1 MATQGLKLPSYL
13 EEQLSAVSPVNNTDN
28 SPKENTLTLPKYLSE
43 EPSTVRKL
51 QYGAAEETYLLG
63 DIWRL
68 TESAIKAIGP
78 DTFKEAREDVEE
90 DRLKKLY
97 AEFPE
102 FETGQYDNDAAVWGG
117 RAAIMVS
124 DPLYLLM
131 PWARAAQ
138 AGKLIGKGGLALAGL
153 GAGVGVTDATI
164 RGLARDGEVSGKQ
177 VGYSA
182 LAGGLL
188 SPAALGVQKLGGI
201 GLNKMF
207 PNLFKNKTKIQSE
220 EITNTLRNNFKN
232 KYNLNDVQLDN
243 VYKISSLPK
252 IRQLFDDIV
261 TSENNYKNL
270 ILPRIQLLDKLNK
283 VTNNFSKSVPLRPDQ
298 LTTIIKQLPGG
309 NKIKFKSIGDKTL
322 LTATQAEKKIIT
334 KNIKTE
340 IDDVINASIKDQAR
354 RNHLYQ
360 VEVIKQIHKAGGLKS
375 AVGRALAINLTRPV
389 VGAGAGAVTG
399 TIFTD
404 SDEGFNKMVMIG
416 AGVGFTHR
424 VLMRGGIKGIPKPEQ
439 ISFANI
445 MKKEFWTNLD
455 RKIRIGTSQTL
466 QSKLTN
472 RGPVLDEFSNLL
484 FSRPTDTVRLDWL
497 GRVAKNQDETIGII
511 GTGRSVE
518 EVAEKRIAGFVG
530 SIYDDVLGNSGGQIQ
545 ADALSIVRG
554 SKEKFSD
561 EAVALSGRIKNWLND
576 FRTYYKDVGFTDA
589 QLIDNYFPRKF
600 NYKQILQSDASKEQF
615 LQTVTQVFKNLTKN
629 ASAKNPVKVGMSGTG
644 KPVLSKKKFNDTE
657 ARQAAE
663 KYFRSITDSHENPI
677 LDFAKLERGEVLNYK
692 NITLP
697 LSEHIRYERI
707 LQGSFDDVE
716 KLLQPYL
723 INDVGAV
730 LTDLIRT
737 SAKSVEF
744 ARVFGPKGELI
755 GNFAKRLSTQYEQA
769 GFTKIG
775 GFYGSEHRL
784 DAEAIKNAVNAYF
797 GRYGKSGGP
806 TSRSIG
812 AVLSTLANFNMM
824 DKVTLANLGD
834 LIQPFQNS
842 RYFASAIQGFGFYS
856 SPKFS
861 NQLNLIHTKIAQA
874 NLKDA
879 YMGSTGSSPLTLESG
894 LSGSISSFLGKSN
907 EKFFKLI
914 GLEGITNVARRYAYN
929 VGVIDAHKTI
939 RKIVTTLDKK
949 GINNINLQNAD
960 KTLLKDI
967 RHLVRTGTIRLNKQG
982 QIVNNDDIFF
992 LGRIKNLEDALV
1004 DKRAANLID
1013 NIGLKAANR
1022 DALIPQVG
1030 NRLLFTQDKNP
1041 FIRMLGQFS
1050 SWAMAKSAQ
1059 TNAMLQRVEDG
1070 DLRTAIGLVAS
1081 LGIFGAVQDLRD
1093 FAKTGKF
1100 NTYEQIDDDPAKWL
1114 SDAFIMSGN
1123 MGWLPTSVINQII
1136 GYGNDAP
1143 ILIGP
1148 GYNVAFDWTKAVAQ
1162 TGDAFLNKKSY
1173 DAAIRNFYKNAPIP
1187 TIRGILDRVG
1197 VPYMTYKKDSNLFKN
1212 SSGITSNMFNKGGV
1226 ADKTR
1231 MLFNEGDVADKSFS
1245 DSFAEARNNK
1255 QELFTWQ
1262 GNSYTTRR
1270 ADESDQQYKNYLGVT
1285 KIDGPQI
1292 VLKEKPLAP
1301 ANNEQYNETVKGYD
1315 EIQNTIVPKKKPIL
1329 KAKEDKGFKFPSI
1342 IGSAEASIVEQP
1354 EEKIKAPVAVENFAK
1369 EENENT
1375 EVISAPFRLLAN
1387 SFWNKWFGKKEGE
1400 MFTNNDFDKG
1410 TVNVLEIVAKSA
1422 LNDGRNYSH
1431 YTDYPLTKRGVS
1443 AEALVGEYKDK
1454 NGKLYS
1460 KEYKKK
1466 LEDEVNAIYPN
1477 NILGKAKF
1485 AYDIATDP
1493 VMKAIFSIGGFS
1505 LQKDNQG
1512 YFINERFNFNTANKT
1527 EGTALK
1533 KIRKVISNMKDA
1545 PMDENE
1551 GPEVFIKLGNIKD
1564 NKVALKMAKGDTP
1577 SVAWMRDYFFDG
1589 KGGYD
1594 SIMTFPEFIKGP
1606 GKALYLDSRNKSK
1619 GGVIRKHF
1627 RYGGD
1632 TMGGPNDKSNAGQ
1645 GSGSQGP
1652 AGGQSSGGNYG
1663 GGNNN
1668 NNNNNNNGS
1677 TARERYIATQYNKTK
1692 TKTKGA
1698 TNGGSGSNNN
1708 NNTSNT
1714 NKNNKTDTKDKRKE
1728 STYVTRGPYTKYNI
1742 DNPIDI
1748 NSILN
1753 PSEISVAGEG
1763 GYKISKDIYSPT
1775 GEVVGNVYSTKA
1787 YLQGDVNLQG
1797 DTNQSFN
1804 IDFSNQKGY
1813 DATAS
1818 YDLDNSILSG
1828 NVSKYTDIGNTGYKV
1843 GVGVD
1848 YNDGD
1853 IGPSFQI
1860 KKSFKKGGLLDKKR
1874 G

>member
-1 MATQGLKLPSYL
+1 MSNVEFKLPSYVN
-13 EEQLSAVSPVNNTDN
+13 EQLPAVSSVSATDN
-28 SPKENTLTLPKYLSE
+28 SPQETPFKLPKYLTE

-51 QYGAAEETYLLG
+51 QFGAAEETYLLG

-68 TESAIKAIGP
+68 TKAAVQSIGP

-97 AEFPE
+97 TEFPE
-102 FETGQYDNDAAVWGG
+102 FETGQYDNDASVWGG
-117 RAAIMVS
+117 RAAVMVS

-138 AGKLIGKGGLALAGL
+138 AGKLVGKGGLALAGL
-153 GAGVGVTDATI
+153 GAGVGATDATI

-177 VGYSA
+177 VGYTA
-182 LAGGLL
+182 LAGGVL

-201 GLNKMF
+201 ALNKMF

-270 ILPRIQLLDKLNK
+270 VLPRIQLLDKLNK

-298 LTTIIKQLPGG
+298 LTDIVKQLPGG
-309 NKIKFKSIGDKTL
+309 NKIKFKSIGGKTL
-322 LTATQAEKKIIT
+322 LTATQAEKKTII

-340 IDDVINASIKDQAR
+340 IDDVVNTAIKDQAR

-360 VEVIKQIHKAGGLKS
+360 IEVVKQIHKAGGLTS
-375 AVGRALAINLTRPV
+375 AMGRFLAINLTRPV

-404 SDEGFNKMVMIG
+404 SEEGFNTMVVIG
-416 AGVGFTHR
+416 AGAGATHR

-439 ISFANI
+439 IKFANI
-445 MKKEFWTNLD
+445 FKEEFWTNLD

-472 RGPVLDEFSNLL
+472 RGPILDEFSNLL
-484 FSRPTDTVRLDWL
+484 YSRPTDTVRLDWL
-497 GRVAKNQDETIGII
+497 GKVAKNQDEAIGLI

-530 SIYDDVLGNSGGQIQ
+530 SIYDDVLQGVDNQVQ

-561 EAVALSGRIKNWLND
+561 EAVALSKRVKDWLND

-600 NYKQILQSDASKEQF
+600 NYRQILESDASKEQF
-615 LQTVTQVFKNLTKN
+615 LQTITQVFKNLTKS
-629 ASAKNPVKVGMSGTG
+629 ASAKNPVKVGMTGTG
-644 KPVLSKKKFNDTE
+644 KPVLAKKKFNETE
-657 ARQAAE
+657 AREAAE

-677 LDFAKLERGEVLNYK
+677 LDFTKLERGEVLNYK
-692 NITLP
+692 NMTLP

-723 INDVGAV
+723 INDIGAV

-755 GNFAKRLSTQYEQA
+755 GNFAKRLASQYEQA

-842 RYFASAIQGFGFYS
+842 RYFASAIQGFGFYR

-861 NQLNLIHTKIAQA
+861 DQLNLIHTKIAQA

-894 LSGSISSFLGKSN
+894 LSGSVTSFLGKAN

-939 RKIVTTLDKK
+939 RKVVTTLDKK
-949 GINNINLQNAD
+949 GINNIDLKNIDNS
-960 KTLLKDI
+960 LLKDI
-967 RHLVRTGTIRLNKQG
+967 RHLVRTGTIKTNKQG
-982 QIVNNDDIFF
+982 QITNNDDIFF
-992 LGRIKNLEDALV
+992 LGRIKDLEDALV

-1081 LGIFGAVQDLRD
+1081 LGIFGAVQDLRE

-1100 NTYEQIDDDPAKWL
+1100 NTYEQIDDDPARWL

-1148 GYNVAFDWTKAVAQ
+1148 GYNVAFDWSRALAQ

-1173 DAAIRNFYKNAPIP
+1173 DEAVRNFYKNAPIP
-1187 TIRGILDRVG
+1187 TLRGILDRAG
-1197 VPYMTYKKDSNLFKN
+1197 VPFMTYKRDSNLFKN
-1212 SSGITSNMFNKGGV
+1212 KSGITSSMFNKGGV
-1226 ADKTR
+1226 VEQTR
-1231 MLFNEGDVADKSFS
+1231 MLFNKGDVVDKSFS
-1245 DSFAEARNNK
+1245 DAFAEARDNR
-1255 QELFTWQ
+1255 QELFEWE
-1262 GNSYTTRR
+1262 GNQYTTRR
-1270 ADESDQQYKNYLGVT
+1270 ADESDQQYKNFLGVN

-1301 ANNEQYNETVKGYD
+1301 ANNEQYNETLKGYD
-1315 EIQNTIVPKKKPIL
+1315 EIVPKKKPIL
-1329 KAKEDKGFKFPSI
+1329 KVEKPKKSNFSLFS
-1342 IGSAEASIVEQP
+1342 SAEAAIPDNKQELTKDASKFTDKTLTEKDFQETEKFGWKKVVNMIPPNVRLMVNDVFKQSTGSKFDKVFTEQNLNPEYTSVLKDIALDVLSKGKTNIEYADYKSVEGDNAYADVNYTAKGLPDISNKRFNLKTSLGQATIKVDNQGNLIIVDKFNFNDSDSIDSVSDFYQM
-1354 EEKIKAPVAVENFAK
+1354 AK
-1369 EENENT
+1369 E
-1375 EVISAPFRLLAN
+1375 IGGSALQGEGYNFVRKIG
-1387 SFWNKWFGKKEGE
+1387 KWFGSPEGE
-1400 MFTNNDFDKG
+1400 G
-1410 TVNVLEIVAKSA
+1410 QNVRINLGPVDLSKFKNLKIAKA
-1422 LNDGRNYSH
+1422 
-1431 YTDYPLTKRGVS
+1431 
-1443 AEALVGEYKDK
+1443 
-1454 NGKLYS
+1454 
-1460 KEYKKK
+1460 
-1466 LEDEVNAIYPN
+1466 
-1477 NILGKAKF
+1477 
-1485 AYDIATDP
+1485 
-1493 VMKAIFSIGGFS
+1493 
-1505 LQKDNQG
+1505 
-1512 YFINERFNFNTANKT
+1512 
-1527 EGTALK
+1527 
-1533 KIRKVISNMKDA
+1533 
-1545 PMDENE
+1545 
-1551 GPEVFIKLGNIKD
+1551 
-1564 NKVALKMAKGDTP
+1564 
-1577 SVAWMRDYFFDG
+1577 
-1589 KGGYD
+1589 
-1594 SIMTFPEFIKGP
+1594 
-1606 GKALYLDSRNKSK
+1606 SK
-1619 GGVIRKHF
+1619 GGVIRQQL
-1627 RYGGD
+1627 RGGGASWASARSSM
-1632 TMGGPNDKSNAGQ
+1632 TSNRAY
-1645 GSGSQGP
+1645 SG
-1652 AGGQSSGGNYG
+1652 GGQRHNPHTSSGYSKTSNKG
-1663 GGNNN
+1663 GGNGGSSSNNN
-1668 NNNNNNNGS
+1668 NNNSNTVKTNS
-1677 TARERYIATQYNKTK
+1677 TNTKSKGKEGVILQTNIPTSKDSKEERKNKTLDLL
-1692 TKTKGA
+1692 
-1698 TNGGSGSNNN
+1698 
-1708 NNTSNT
+1708 T
-1714 NKNNKTDTKDKRKE
+1714 NKNIKAKAGYFIEGQGNYADAFIEGQSLLSSSPVMTGNINYANKN
-1728 STYVTRGPYTKYNI
+1728 YGI
-1742 DNPIDI
+1742 D
-1748 NSILN
+1748 
-1753 PSEISVAGEG
+1753 
-1763 GYKISKDIYSPT
+1763 
-1775 GEVVGNVYSTKA
+1775 VG
-1787 YLQGDVNLQG
+1787 
-1797 DTNQSFN
+1797 
-1804 IDFSNQKGY
+1804 
-1813 DATAS
+1813 AS
-1818 YDLDNSILSG
+1818 YNFNENNFTGSATKTFQPVGMTQEGLI
-1828 NVSKYTDIGNTGYKV
+1828 KPYIGVN
-1843 GVGVD
+1843 

-1853 IGPSFQI
+1853 FSPTAGVKI
-1860 KKSFKKGGLLDKKR
+1860 SFKKGGLLDKKR

>member
-1 MATQGLKLPSYL
+1 MSNVEFKLPSYVN
-13 EEQLSAVSPVNNTDN
+13 EQLPAVSSVSATDN
-28 SPKENTLTLPKYLSE
+28 SPQETPFKLPKYLTE

-51 QYGAAEETYLLG
+51 QFGAAEETYLLG

-68 TESAIKAIGP
+68 TKAAVQSIGP

-97 AEFPE
+97 TEFPE
-102 FETGQYDNDAAVWGG
+102 FETGQYDNDASVWGG
-117 RAAIMVS
+117 RAAVMVS

-138 AGKLIGKGGLALAGL
+138 AGKLVGKGGLALAGL
-153 GAGVGVTDATI
+153 GAGVGATDATI

-177 VGYSA
+177 VGYTA
-182 LAGGLL
+182 LAGGVL

-201 GLNKMF
+201 ALNKMF

-270 ILPRIQLLDKLNK
+270 VLPRIQLLDKLNK

-298 LTTIIKQLPGG
+298 LTDIVKQLPGG
-309 NKIKFKSIGDKTL
+309 NKIKFKSIGGKTL
-322 LTATQAEKKIIT
+322 LTATQAEKKTII

-340 IDDVINASIKDQAR
+340 IDDVVNTAIKDQAR

-360 VEVIKQIHKAGGLKS
+360 IEVVKQIHKAGGLTS
-375 AVGRALAINLTRPV
+375 AMGRFLAINLTRPV

-404 SDEGFNKMVMIG
+404 SEEGFNTMVVIG
-416 AGVGFTHR
+416 AGAGATHR

-439 ISFANI
+439 IKFANI
-445 MKKEFWTNLD
+445 FKEEFWTNLD

-472 RGPVLDEFSNLL
+472 RGPILDEFSNLL
-484 FSRPTDTVRLDWL
+484 YSRPTDTVRLDWL
-497 GRVAKNQDETIGII
+497 GKVAKNQDEAIGLI

-530 SIYDDVLGNSGGQIQ
+530 SIYDDVLQGVDNQVQ

-561 EAVALSGRIKNWLND
+561 EAVALSKRVKDWLND

-600 NYKQILQSDASKEQF
+600 NYRQILESDASKEQF
-615 LQTVTQVFKNLTKN
+615 LQTITQVFKNLTKS
-629 ASAKNPVKVGMSGTG
+629 ASAKNPVKVGMTGTG
-644 KPVLSKKKFNDTE
+644 KPVLAKKKFNETE
-657 ARQAAE
+657 AREAAE

-677 LDFAKLERGEVLNYK
+677 LDFTKLERGEVLNYK
-692 NITLP
+692 NMTLP

-723 INDVGAV
+723 INDIGAV

-755 GNFAKRLSTQYEQA
+755 GNFAKRLASQYEQA

-842 RYFASAIQGFGFYS
+842 RYFASAIQGFGFYR

-861 NQLNLIHTKIAQA
+861 DQLNLIHTKIAQA

-894 LSGSISSFLGKSN
+894 LSGSVTSFLGKAN

-939 RKIVTTLDKK
+939 RKVVTTLDKK
-949 GINNINLQNAD
+949 GINNIDLKNIDNS
-960 KTLLKDI
+960 LLKDI
-967 RHLVRTGTIRLNKQG
+967 RHLVRTGTIKTNKQG
-982 QIVNNDDIFF
+982 QITNNDDIFF
-992 LGRIKNLEDALV
+992 LGRIKDLEDALV

-1081 LGIFGAVQDLRD
+1081 LGIFGAVQDLRE

-1100 NTYEQIDDDPAKWL
+1100 NTYEQIDDDPARWL

-1148 GYNVAFDWTKAVAQ
+1148 GYNVAFDWSRALAQ

-1173 DAAIRNFYKNAPIP
+1173 DEAVRNFYKNAPIP
-1187 TIRGILDRVG
+1187 TLRGILDRAG
-1197 VPYMTYKKDSNLFKN
+1197 VPFMTYKRDSNLFKN
-1212 SSGITSNMFNKGGV
+1212 KSGITSSMFNKGGV
-1226 ADKTR
+1226 VEQTR
-1231 MLFNEGDVADKSFS
+1231 MLFNKGDVVDKSFS
-1245 DSFAEARNNK
+1245 DAFAEARDNR
-1255 QELFTWQ
+1255 QELFEWE
-1262 GNSYTTRR
+1262 GNQYTTRR
-1270 ADESDQQYKNYLGVT
+1270 ADESDQQYKNFLGVN

-1301 ANNEQYNETVKGYD
+1301 ANNEQYNETLKGYD
-1315 EIQNTIVPKKKPIL
+1315 EIVPKKKPIL
-1329 KAKEDKGFKFPSI
+1329 KVEKPKKSNFSLFS
-1342 IGSAEASIVEQP
+1342 SAEAAIPDNKQELTKDASKFTDKTLTEKDFQETEKFGWKKVVNMIPPNVRLMVNDVFKQSTGSKFDKVFTEQNLNPEYTSVLKDIALDVLSKGKTNIEYADYKSVEGDNAYADVNYTAKGLPDISNKRFNLKTSLGQATIKVDNQGNLIIVDKFNFNDSDSIDSVSDFYQM
-1354 EEKIKAPVAVENFAK
+1354 AK
-1369 EENENT
+1369 E
-1375 EVISAPFRLLAN
+1375 IGGSALQGEGYNFVRKIG
-1387 SFWNKWFGKKEGE
+1387 KWFGSPEGE
-1400 MFTNNDFDKG
+1400 G
-1410 TVNVLEIVAKSA
+1410 QNVRINLGPVDLSKFKNLKIAKA
-1422 LNDGRNYSH
+1422 
-1431 YTDYPLTKRGVS
+1431 
-1443 AEALVGEYKDK
+1443 
-1454 NGKLYS
+1454 
-1460 KEYKKK
+1460 
-1466 LEDEVNAIYPN
+1466 
-1477 NILGKAKF
+1477 
-1485 AYDIATDP
+1485 
-1493 VMKAIFSIGGFS
+1493 
-1505 LQKDNQG
+1505 
-1512 YFINERFNFNTANKT
+1512 
-1527 EGTALK
+1527 
-1533 KIRKVISNMKDA
+1533 
-1545 PMDENE
+1545 
-1551 GPEVFIKLGNIKD
+1551 
-1564 NKVALKMAKGDTP
+1564 
-1577 SVAWMRDYFFDG
+1577 
-1589 KGGYD
+1589 
-1594 SIMTFPEFIKGP
+1594 
-1606 GKALYLDSRNKSK
+1606 SK
-1619 GGVIRKHF
+1619 GGVIRQQL
-1627 RYGGD
+1627 RGGGASWASARSSM
-1632 TMGGPNDKSNAGQ
+1632 TSNRAY
-1645 GSGSQGP
+1645 SG
-1652 AGGQSSGGNYG
+1652 GGQRHNPHTSSGYSKTSNKG
-1663 GGNNN
+1663 GGNGGSSSNNN
-1668 NNNNNNNGS
+1668 NNNSNTVKTNS
-1677 TARERYIATQYNKTK
+1677 TNTKSKGKEGVILQTNIPTSKDSKEERKNKTLDLL
-1692 TKTKGA
+1692 
-1698 TNGGSGSNNN
+1698 
-1708 NNTSNT
+1708 T
-1714 NKNNKTDTKDKRKE
+1714 NKNIKAKAGYFIEGQGNYADAFIEGQSLLSSSPVMTGNINYANKN
-1728 STYVTRGPYTKYNI
+1728 YGI
-1742 DNPIDI
+1742 D
-1748 NSILN
+1748 
-1753 PSEISVAGEG
+1753 
-1763 GYKISKDIYSPT
+1763 
-1775 GEVVGNVYSTKA
+1775 VG
-1787 YLQGDVNLQG
+1787 
-1797 DTNQSFN
+1797 
-1804 IDFSNQKGY
+1804 
-1813 DATAS
+1813 AS
-1818 YDLDNSILSG
+1818 YNFNENNFTGSATKTFQPVGMTQEGLI
-1828 NVSKYTDIGNTGYKV
+1828 KPYIGVN
-1843 GVGVD
+1843 

-1853 IGPSFQI
+1853 FSPTAGVKI
-1860 KKSFKKGGLLDKKR
+1860 SFKKGGLLDKKR
-1874 G
+1874 GWQNLVRGV

>member
-1 MATQGLKLPSYL
+1 MSNVEFKLPSYVN
-13 EEQLSAVSPVNNTDN
+13 EQLPAVSSVSATDN
-28 SPKENTLTLPKYLSE
+28 SPQETPFKLPKYLTE

-51 QYGAAEETYLLG
+51 QFGAAEETYLLG

-68 TESAIKAIGP
+68 TKAAVQSIGP

-97 AEFPE
+97 TEFPE
-102 FETGQYDNDAAVWGG
+102 FETGQYDNDASVWGG
-117 RAAIMVS
+117 RAAVMVS

-138 AGKLIGKGGLALAGL
+138 AGKLVGKGGLALAGL
-153 GAGVGVTDATI
+153 GAGVGATDATI

-177 VGYSA
+177 VGYTA
-182 LAGGLL
+182 LAGGVL

-201 GLNKMF
+201 ALNKMF

-270 ILPRIQLLDKLNK
+270 VLPRIQLLDKLNK

-298 LTTIIKQLPGG
+298 LTDIVKQLPGG
-309 NKIKFKSIGDKTL
+309 NKIKFKSIGGKTL
-322 LTATQAEKKIIT
+322 LTATQAEKKTII

-340 IDDVINASIKDQAR
+340 IDDVVNTAIKDQAR

-360 VEVIKQIHKAGGLKS
+360 IEVVKQIHKAGGLTS
-375 AVGRALAINLTRPV
+375 AMGRFLAINLTRPV

-404 SDEGFNKMVMIG
+404 SEEGFNTMVVIG
-416 AGVGFTHR
+416 AGAGATHR

-439 ISFANI
+439 IKFANI
-445 MKKEFWTNLD
+445 FKEEFWTNLD

-472 RGPVLDEFSNLL
+472 RGPILDEFSNLL
-484 FSRPTDTVRLDWL
+484 YSRPTDTVRLDWL
-497 GRVAKNQDETIGII
+497 GKVAKNQDEAIGLI

-530 SIYDDVLGNSGGQIQ
+530 SIYDDVLQGVDNQVQ

-561 EAVALSGRIKNWLND
+561 EAVALSKRVKDWLND

-600 NYKQILQSDASKEQF
+600 NYRQILESDASKEQF
-615 LQTVTQVFKNLTKN
+615 LQTITQVFKNLTKS
-629 ASAKNPVKVGMSGTG
+629 ASAKNPVKVGMTGTG
-644 KPVLSKKKFNDTE
+644 KPVLAKKKFNETE
-657 ARQAAE
+657 AREAAE

-677 LDFAKLERGEVLNYK
+677 LDFTKLERGEVLNYK
-692 NITLP
+692 NMTLP

-723 INDVGAV
+723 INDIGAV

-755 GNFAKRLSTQYEQA
+755 GNFAKRLASQYEQA

-842 RYFASAIQGFGFYS
+842 RYFASAIQGFGFYR

-861 NQLNLIHTKIAQA
+861 DQLNLIHTKIAQA

-894 LSGSISSFLGKSN
+894 LSGSVTSFLGKAN

-939 RKIVTTLDKK
+939 RKVVTTLDKK
-949 GINNINLQNAD
+949 GINNIDLKNIDNS
-960 KTLLKDI
+960 LLKDI
-967 RHLVRTGTIRLNKQG
+967 RHLVRTGTIKTNKQG
-982 QIVNNDDIFF
+982 QITNNDDIFF
-992 LGRIKNLEDALV
+992 LGRIKDLEDALV

-1081 LGIFGAVQDLRD
+1081 LGIFGAVQDLRE

-1100 NTYEQIDDDPAKWL
+1100 NTYEQIDDDPARWL

-1148 GYNVAFDWTKAVAQ
+1148 GYNVAFDWSRALAQ

-1173 DAAIRNFYKNAPIP
+1173 DEAVRNFYKNAPIP
-1187 TIRGILDRVG
+1187 TLRGILDRAG
-1197 VPYMTYKKDSNLFKN
+1197 VPFMTYKRDSNLFKN
-1212 SSGITSNMFNKGGV
+1212 KSGITSSMFNKGGV
-1226 ADKTR
+1226 VEQTR
-1231 MLFNEGDVADKSFS
+1231 TLFNKGDVVDKSFS
-1245 DSFAEARNNK
+1245 DAFAEARDNR
-1255 QELFTWQ
+1255 QELFEWE
-1262 GNSYTTRR
+1262 GNQYTTRR
-1270 ADESDQQYKNYLGVT
+1270 ADESDQQYKNFLGVN

-1301 ANNEQYNETVKGYD
+1301 ANNEQYNETLKGYD
-1315 EIQNTIVPKKKPIL
+1315 EIVPKKKPIL
-1329 KAKEDKGFKFPSI
+1329 KVEKPKKSNFSLFS
-1342 IGSAEASIVEQP
+1342 SAEAAIPDNKQELTKDASKFTDKTLTEKDFQETEKFGWKKVVNMIPPNVRLMVNDVFKQSTGSKFDKVFTEQNLNPEYTSVLKDIALDVLSKGKTNIEYADYKSVEGDNAYADVNYTAKGLPDISNKRFNLKTSLGQATIKVDNQGNLIIVDKFNFNDSDSIDSVSDFYQM
-1354 EEKIKAPVAVENFAK
+1354 AK
-1369 EENENT
+1369 E
-1375 EVISAPFRLLAN
+1375 IGGSALQGEGYNFVRKIG
-1387 SFWNKWFGKKEGE
+1387 KWFGSPEGE
-1400 MFTNNDFDKG
+1400 G
-1410 TVNVLEIVAKSA
+1410 QNVRINLGPVDLSKFKNLKIAKA
-1422 LNDGRNYSH
+1422 
-1431 YTDYPLTKRGVS
+1431 
-1443 AEALVGEYKDK
+1443 
-1454 NGKLYS
+1454 
-1460 KEYKKK
+1460 
-1466 LEDEVNAIYPN
+1466 
-1477 NILGKAKF
+1477 
-1485 AYDIATDP
+1485 
-1493 VMKAIFSIGGFS
+1493 
-1505 LQKDNQG
+1505 
-1512 YFINERFNFNTANKT
+1512 
-1527 EGTALK
+1527 
-1533 KIRKVISNMKDA
+1533 
-1545 PMDENE
+1545 
-1551 GPEVFIKLGNIKD
+1551 
-1564 NKVALKMAKGDTP
+1564 
-1577 SVAWMRDYFFDG
+1577 
-1589 KGGYD
+1589 
-1594 SIMTFPEFIKGP
+1594 
-1606 GKALYLDSRNKSK
+1606 SK
-1619 GGVIRKHF
+1619 GGVIRQQL
-1627 RYGGD
+1627 RGGGASWASARSSM
-1632 TMGGPNDKSNAGQ
+1632 TSNRAY
-1645 GSGSQGP
+1645 SG
-1652 AGGQSSGGNYG
+1652 GGQRHNPHTSSGYSKTSNKG
-1663 GGNNN
+1663 GGNGGSSSNNN
-1668 NNNNNNNGS
+1668 NNNSNTVKTNS
-1677 TARERYIATQYNKTK
+1677 TNTKSKGKEGVILQTNIPTSKDSKEERKNKTLDLL
-1692 TKTKGA
+1692 
-1698 TNGGSGSNNN
+1698 
-1708 NNTSNT
+1708 T
-1714 NKNNKTDTKDKRKE
+1714 NKNIKAKAGYFIEGQGNYADAFIEGQSLLSSSPVMTGNINYANKN
-1728 STYVTRGPYTKYNI
+1728 YGI
-1742 DNPIDI
+1742 D
-1748 NSILN
+1748 
-1753 PSEISVAGEG
+1753 
-1763 GYKISKDIYSPT
+1763 
-1775 GEVVGNVYSTKA
+1775 VG
-1787 YLQGDVNLQG
+1787 
-1797 DTNQSFN
+1797 
-1804 IDFSNQKGY
+1804 
-1813 DATAS
+1813 AS
-1818 YDLDNSILSG
+1818 YNFNENNFTGSATKTFQPVGMTQEGLI
-1828 NVSKYTDIGNTGYKV
+1828 KPYIGVN
-1843 GVGVD
+1843 

-1853 IGPSFQI
+1853 FSPTAGVKI
-1860 KKSFKKGGLLDKKR
+1860 SFKKGGLLDKKR

>member
-1 MATQGLKLPSYL
+1 MSNVEFKLPSYID
-13 EEQLSAVSPVNNTDN
+13 EQLPAVSSVSSTDN
-28 SPKENTLTLPKYLSE
+28 SPQETPFKLPKYLTE

-51 QYGAAEETYLLG
+51 QFGAAEETYLLG

-68 TESAIKAIGP
+68 TKSAIQAIGP

-138 AGKLIGKGGLALAGL
+138 AGKLVGKGGLALAGL
-153 GAGVGVTDATI
+153 GAGVGATDATI
-164 RGLARDGEVSGKQ
+164 RGLARDGEVTGKQ

-188 SPAALGVQKLGGI
+188 SPAALGVQKIGGVA
-201 GLNKMF
+201 LNKMF

-270 ILPRIQLLDKLNK
+270 VLPRIQLLDKLNK

-298 LTTIIKQLPGG
+298 LTDIVKQLPGG

-322 LTATQAEKKIIT
+322 TTATQAEKKTII

-340 IDDVINASIKDQAR
+340 IDDVVNASLKDQAR

-360 VEVIKQIHKAGGLKS
+360 VEVIKQIHKAGGLTS
-375 AVGRALAINLTRPV
+375 AMGRFLAINLTRPV

-404 SDEGFNKMVMIG
+404 SDEGFNTMVLIG
-416 AGVGFTHR
+416 AGAGATHR

-439 ISFANI
+439 IKFANI
-445 MKKEFWTNLD
+445 FKEEFWTNLD

-497 GRVAKNQDETIGII
+497 GRVAKNQDEAIGLI

-530 SIYDDVLGNSGGQIQ
+530 SIYDDVLQGVDNQVQ

-561 EAVALSGRIKNWLND
+561 EAVALSKRVKDWLND

-600 NYKQILQSDASKEQF
+600 NYRQILESDASKEQF
-615 LQTVTQVFKNLTKN
+615 LQTITQVFKNLTKS
-629 ASAKNPVKVGMSGTG
+629 ASAKNPVKVGMTGTG
-644 KPVLSKKKFNDTE
+644 KPVLAKKKFNETE
-657 ARQAAE
+657 AREAAE

-692 NITLP
+692 NMTLP

-723 INDVGAV
+723 INDIGAV

-755 GNFAKRLSTQYEQA
+755 GNFAKRLASQYEQA

-797 GRYGKSGGP
+797 GRHGKSGGP

-842 RYFASAIQGFGFYS
+842 RYFASAIQGFGFYR

-861 NQLNLIHTKIAQA
+861 DQLNLIHTKIAQA

-894 LSGSISSFLGKSN
+894 LSGSVTSFLGKAN

-939 RKIVTTLDKK
+939 RKVVTTLDKK
-949 GINNINLQNAD
+949 GINNIDLKNIDNS
-960 KTLLKDI
+960 LLKDI
-967 RHLVRTGTIRLNKQG
+967 RHLVRTGTIKTNKQG
-982 QIVNNDDIFF
+982 QITNNDDIFF
-992 LGRIKNLEDALV
+992 LGRIKDLEDALV

-1081 LGIFGAVQDLRD
+1081 LGIFGAVQDLRE

-1100 NTYEQIDDDPAKWL
+1100 NTYEQIDDDPARWL

-1148 GYNVAFDWTKAVAQ
+1148 GYNVAFDWSRALAQ

-1173 DAAIRNFYKNAPIP
+1173 DEAVRNFYKNAPIP
-1187 TIRGILDRVG
+1187 TLRGILDRAG
-1197 VPYMTYKKDSNLFKN
+1197 VPFMTYKRDSNLFKN
-1212 SSGITSNMFNKGGV
+1212 KSGITSSMFNKGGV
-1226 ADKTR
+1226 VEKTR
-1231 MLFNEGDVADKSFS
+1231 MLFNKGDVVDKSFS
-1245 DSFAEARNNK
+1245 DAFAEARDNR
-1255 QELFTWQ
+1255 QELFEWK
-1262 GNSYTTRR
+1262 GNQYTTRR
-1270 ADESDQQYKNYLGVT
+1270 ADESDQQYKNFLGVN

-1301 ANNEQYNETVKGYD
+1301 ANNEQYNETLKGYD
-1315 EIQNTIVPKKKPIL
+1315 EIVPKKKPIL
-1329 KAKEDKGFKFPSI
+1329 KVEKPKKSNFSLFS
-1342 IGSAEASIVEQP
+1342 SAEAAIPDNKQELTKDASKFTDKTLTEKDFKETEKFGWRKVVNMIPPNVRLMVNDVFKQSTGSKFDKVFTEQNLNPEYTSVLKDIALDVLSKGKTNIEYADYKSVEGDNAYADVNYTTKGLPDISNKRFNLKTSLGQATIKVDNQGNLIIVDKFNFNDSDSIDSVSDFYQM
-1354 EEKIKAPVAVENFAK
+1354 AK
-1369 EENENT
+1369 E
-1375 EVISAPFRLLAN
+1375 IGGSALQGEGYNFVRKIG
-1387 SFWNKWFGKKEGE
+1387 KWFGSPEGE
-1400 MFTNNDFDKG
+1400 G
-1410 TVNVLEIVAKSA
+1410 QNVRINLGPVDLSKFKNLKIAKA
-1422 LNDGRNYSH
+1422 
-1431 YTDYPLTKRGVS
+1431 
-1443 AEALVGEYKDK
+1443 
-1454 NGKLYS
+1454 
-1460 KEYKKK
+1460 
-1466 LEDEVNAIYPN
+1466 
-1477 NILGKAKF
+1477 
-1485 AYDIATDP
+1485 
-1493 VMKAIFSIGGFS
+1493 
-1505 LQKDNQG
+1505 
-1512 YFINERFNFNTANKT
+1512 
-1527 EGTALK
+1527 
-1533 KIRKVISNMKDA
+1533 
-1545 PMDENE
+1545 
-1551 GPEVFIKLGNIKD
+1551 
-1564 NKVALKMAKGDTP
+1564 
-1577 SVAWMRDYFFDG
+1577 
-1589 KGGYD
+1589 
-1594 SIMTFPEFIKGP
+1594 
-1606 GKALYLDSRNKSK
+1606 SK
-1619 GGVIRKHF
+1619 GGVIQKF
-1627 RYGGD
+1627 RGGGLYQ
-1632 TMGGPNDKSNAGQ
+1632 GGRSSRSRSNSFASARQAMTSNKAYRG
-1645 GSGSQGP
+1645 
-1652 AGGQSSGGNYG
+1652 GGNG
-1663 GGNNN
+1663 GSSSNNN
-1668 NNNNNNNGS
+1668 NNNSNTVKTSS
-1677 TARERYIATQYNKTK
+1677 TNTKNKGKEGVILQTNIPTSKDSKEERKNKTLDLL
-1692 TKTKGA
+1692 
-1698 TNGGSGSNNN
+1698 
-1708 NNTSNT
+1708 T
-1714 NKNNKTDTKDKRKE
+1714 NKNIKAKAGYFIEGQGNYADAFIEGQSLLSSSPVMTGNINYANKN
-1728 STYVTRGPYTKYNI
+1728 YG
-1742 DNPIDI
+1742 IDI
-1748 NSILN
+1748 
-1753 PSEISVAGEG
+1753 G
-1763 GYKISKDIYSPT
+1763 
-1775 GEVVGNVYSTKA
+1775 
-1787 YLQGDVNLQG
+1787 
-1797 DTNQSFN
+1797 
-1804 IDFSNQKGY
+1804 
-1813 DATAS
+1813 AS
-1818 YDLDNSILSG
+1818 YNF
-1828 NVSKYTDIGNTGYKV
+1828 NENNFTGSATKTFQPVGMTQEGLIKPYV
-1843 GVGVD
+1843 GVN

-1853 IGPSFQI
+1853 FSPTAGI
-1860 KKSFKKGGLLDKKR
+1860 KISFKKGGLLDKKR

>member
-1 MATQGLKLPSYL
+1 MSNVEFKLPSYVN
-13 EEQLSAVSPVNNTDN
+13 EQLPAVSSVSTTDN
-28 SPKENTLTLPKYLSE
+28 SPQETPFKLPKYLSE

-51 QYGAAEETYLLG
+51 QFGAAEETYLLG

-68 TESAIKAIGP
+68 TKSAIQAIGP

-138 AGKLIGKGGLALAGL
+138 AGKLVGKGGLALAGL
-153 GAGVGVTDATI
+153 GAGVGATDATI

-177 VGYSA
+177 VGYTA
-182 LAGGLL
+182 LAGGIL

-201 GLNKMF
+201 ALNKMF

-252 IRQLFDDIV
+252 VRQLFDDIV

-270 ILPRIQLLDKLNK
+270 VLPRIQLLDKLNK

-298 LTTIIKQLPGG
+298 LTNIIKQLPGG

-322 LTATQAEKKIIT
+322 LTATQAEKKTII

-340 IDDVINASIKDQAR
+340 IDDVVNESLKDQAR

-389 VGAGAGAVTG
+389 VGGGAGAVTG

-497 GRVAKNQDETIGII
+497 GRVAKNQDEAIGLI
-511 GTGRSVE
+511 GTSRSVE

-530 SIYDDVLGNSGGQIQ
+530 SIYDDVLGNSGGQVQ

-744 ARVFGPKGELI
+744 ARVFGPRGELI
-755 GNFAKRLSTQYEQA
+755 GNFAKRLASQYEQA

-806 TSRSIG
+806 TSRSIS

-842 RYFASAIQGFGFYS
+842 RYFASAIQGFGFYR

-861 NQLNLIHTKIAQA
+861 DQLNLIHTKIAQA

-894 LSGSISSFLGKSN
+894 LSGSVTSFLGKAN

-939 RKIVTTLDKK
+939 RKVVTTLDKK
-949 GINNINLQNAD
+949 GINNIDLKNIDNS
-960 KTLLKDI
+960 LLKDI
-967 RHLVRTGTIRLNKQG
+967 RHLVRTGTIKTNKQG
-982 QIVNNDDIFF
+982 QITNNDDIFF
-992 LGRIKNLEDALV
+992 LGRIKDLEDALV

-1081 LGIFGAVQDLRD
+1081 LGIFGAVQDLRE

-1100 NTYEQIDDDPAKWL
+1100 NTYEQIDDDPARWL

-1148 GYNVAFDWTKAVAQ
+1148 GYNVAFDWAKALAQ

-1173 DAAIRNFYKNAPIP
+1173 DAAVRNFYKNAPIP
-1187 TIRGILDRVG
+1187 TIRGILDRAG
-1197 VPYMTYKKDSNLFKN
+1197 VPFMTYKRDSNLFKN
-1212 SSGITSNMFNKGGV
+1212 KEGIKPSMFNKGG
-1226 ADKTR
+1226 
-1231 MLFNEGDVADKSFS
+1231 LADKSFS
-1245 DSFAEARNNK
+1245 DAFAEARGNR
-1255 QELFTWQ
+1255 QELFKWN
-1262 GNSYTTRR
+1262 GNQYTTRR
-1270 ADESDQQYKNYLGVT
+1270 ADESDQQYKNFLGVN
-1285 KIDGPQI
+1285 KIEGPQI

-1301 ANNEQYNETVKGYD
+1301 ANNEQYNETLKGYD
-1315 EIQNTIVPKKKPIL
+1315 EIVPKKKPIL
-1329 KAKEDKGFKFPSI
+1329 TVEKPKESKFNLFS
-1342 IGSAEASIVEQP
+1342 SAEAAIPDDKQELTKDASKFTDKILTEKDFQETEKFGWRKVINMIPPNVRLMVNDVFKQSTDSKFDKVFTEQNLNPEYTSVLKDIALDVLNKGKTNIEYADYKSVEGDNAYADVNYTAKGLPDISNKRFNLKTSLGQATIKVDNQGNLIIVDKFNFNDSDSIDSVSDFYQM
-1354 EEKIKAPVAVENFAK
+1354 AK
-1369 EENENT
+1369 E
-1375 EVISAPFRLLAN
+1375 IGGSALQGEGYNFVRKIG
-1387 SFWNKWFGKKEGE
+1387 KWFGSPEGE
-1400 MFTNNDFDKG
+1400 G
-1410 TVNVLEIVAKSA
+1410 QNVRINLGPVDLSKFKNLKIAKA
-1422 LNDGRNYSH
+1422 
-1431 YTDYPLTKRGVS
+1431 
-1443 AEALVGEYKDK
+1443 
-1454 NGKLYS
+1454 
-1460 KEYKKK
+1460 
-1466 LEDEVNAIYPN
+1466 
-1477 NILGKAKF
+1477 
-1485 AYDIATDP
+1485 
-1493 VMKAIFSIGGFS
+1493 
-1505 LQKDNQG
+1505 
-1512 YFINERFNFNTANKT
+1512 
-1527 EGTALK
+1527 
-1533 KIRKVISNMKDA
+1533 
-1545 PMDENE
+1545 
-1551 GPEVFIKLGNIKD
+1551 
-1564 NKVALKMAKGDTP
+1564 
-1577 SVAWMRDYFFDG
+1577 
-1589 KGGYD
+1589 
-1594 SIMTFPEFIKGP
+1594 
-1606 GKALYLDSRNKSK
+1606 SK

-1632 TMGGPNDKSNAGQ
+1632 TMGGRNDRSRSSN
-1645 GSGSQGP
+1645 SG
-1652 AGGQSSGGNYG
+1652 GGQRHNPHTSSGYSKTSNKG
-1663 GGNNN
+1663 GGNGGSSSNNN
-1668 NNNNNNNGS
+1668 NNNNTTVKSSS
-1677 TARERYIATQYNKTK
+1677 TNTTTKGKIVTNIPTKNDDRETRNRKIDNLLTTK
-1692 TKTKGA
+1692 TVKADYGVEYGGETGVGFAKIGGEVDLNNLDTISPVYSA
-1698 TNGGSGSNNN
+1698 SAGYTN
-1708 NNTSNT
+1708 
-1714 NKNNKTDTKDKRKE
+1714 
-1728 STYVTRGPYTKYNI
+1728 Y
-1742 DNPIDI
+1742 
-1748 NSILN
+1748 
-1753 PSEISVAGEG
+1753 
-1763 GYKISKDIYSPT
+1763 PT
-1775 GEVVGNVYSTKA
+1775 GINVG
-1787 YLQGDVNLQG
+1787 
-1797 DTNQSFN
+1797 
-1804 IDFSNQKGY
+1804 
-1813 DATAS
+1813 AS
-1818 YDLDNSILSG
+1818 YNFNDKNLTGSVVKDFQGTSLLDGRLDIKPYAGVEYSG
-1828 NVSKYTDIGNTGYKV
+1828 GDFGPTYGIKVSTN
-1843 GVGVD
+1843 
-1848 YNDGD
+1848 
-1853 IGPSFQI
+1853 
-1860 KKSFKKGGLLDKKR
+1860 FKKGGLLDKKR
-1874 G
+1874 GWQNLVRGV

>member
-1 MATQGLKLPSYL
+1 MSNVEFKLPSYVN
-13 EEQLSAVSPVNNTDN
+13 EQLPAVSSVSTTDN
-28 SPKENTLTLPKYLSE
+28 SPQETPFKLPKYLTE

-68 TESAIKAIGP
+68 TKAAVQSIGP

-138 AGKLIGKGGLALAGL
+138 AGKLVGKGGLALAGL
-153 GAGVGVTDATI
+153 GAGVGATDATI

-182 LAGGLL
+182 LAGGVL
-188 SPAALGVQKLGGI
+188 SPAALGVQKLGGVA
-201 GLNKMF
+201 LNKMF

-232 KYNLNDVQLDN
+232 QYSLNDVQLDN

-270 ILPRIQLLDKLNK
+270 VLPRIQLLDKLNK

-298 LTTIIKQLPGG
+298 LTDIVKQLPGG
-309 NKIKFKSIGDKTL
+309 MKIKFKSIGDKTL
-322 LTATQAEKKIIT
+322 TTATQAEKKTII

-340 IDDVINASIKDQAR
+340 IDDVVNTAIKDQAR

-360 VEVIKQIHKAGGLKS
+360 VEVIKEIHKAGGLTS
-375 AVGRALAINLTRPV
+375 AIGRALAINLTRPV

-404 SDEGFNKMVMIG
+404 SDEGFNKMVLIG
-416 AGVGFTHR
+416 AGVGLTHR

-439 ISFANI
+439 ISFANV

-484 FSRPTDTVRLDWL
+484 FARPTDTVRLDWL
-497 GRVAKNQDETIGII
+497 GRVAKNQDEAIGII

-530 SIYDDVLGNSGGQIQ
+530 SIYDDVLQGVDNQVQ

-561 EAVALSGRIKNWLND
+561 EAVALSKRVKDWLND

-600 NYKQILQSDASKEQF
+600 NYRQILESDASKEQF
-615 LQTVTQVFKNLTKN
+615 LQTITQVFKNLTKS
-629 ASAKNPVKVGMSGTG
+629 ASAKNPVKVGMTGTG
-644 KPVLSKKKFNDTE
+644 KPVLAKKKFNDTE
-657 ARQAAE
+657 AREAAE

-677 LDFAKLERGEVLNYK
+677 LDFTKLERGEVLNYK
-692 NITLP
+692 NMTLP

-723 INDVGAV
+723 INDIGAV

-755 GNFAKRLSTQYEQA
+755 GNFAKRLASQYEQA

-842 RYFASAIQGFGFYS
+842 RYFASAIQGFGFYR

-861 NQLNLIHTKIAQA
+861 DQLNLIHTKIAQA

-894 LSGSISSFLGKSN
+894 LSGSVTSFLGKAN

-939 RKIVTTLDKK
+939 RKVVTTLDKK
-949 GINNINLQNAD
+949 GINNIDLKNIDNS
-960 KTLLKDI
+960 LLKDI
-967 RHLVRTGTIRLNKQG
+967 RHLVRTGTIKTNKQG
-982 QIVNNDDIFF
+982 QITNNDDIFF
-992 LGRIKNLEDALV
+992 LGRIKDLEDALV

-1070 DLRTAIGLVAS
+1070 DLRTAIGLLAS
-1081 LGIFGAVQDLRD
+1081 LGIFGAVQDLRE

-1100 NTYEQIDDDPAKWL
+1100 NTYEQIDDDPARWL

-1148 GYNVAFDWTKAVAQ
+1148 GYNVAFDWSRALAQ

-1173 DAAIRNFYKNAPIP
+1173 DEAVRNFYKNAPIP
-1187 TIRGILDRVG
+1187 TIRGILDRIG
-1197 VPYMTYKKDSNLFKN
+1197 VPFMTYKRDSNLFKN
-1212 SSGITSNMFNKGGV
+1212 KSGITSSMFNKGGV
-1226 ADKTR
+1226 VEQTR
-1231 MLFNEGDVADKSFS
+1231 MLFNKGDVVDKSFN
-1245 DSFAEARNNK
+1245 DAFAEARGNK
-1255 QELFTWQ
+1255 QELFEWQ
-1262 GNSYTTRR
+1262 GNQYTTRR
-1270 ADESDQQYKNYLGVT
+1270 ADESDQQYKNFLGVN

-1301 ANNEQYNETVKGYD
+1301 ANNEQYNETLKGYD
-1315 EIQNTIVPKKKPIL
+1315 EIVPKKKPIL
-1329 KAKEDKGFKFPSI
+1329 KIEKPKKSKFSFFS
-1342 IGSAEASIVEQP
+1342 SAEAAIPDDKQELTKDASKFTDKTLTEKDFKETEKFGWRKVVNMIPPNVRLMVNDVFKQSTGSKFDKVFTEKNLNPEYTSVLKDIALDVLSKGKTNIEYADYKSVEGDNAYADVNYTAKGLPDISNKRFNLKTSLGQATIKVDNQGNLIIVDKFNFNDSDSIDSVSDFYQM
-1354 EEKIKAPVAVENFAK
+1354 AK
-1369 EENENT
+1369 E
-1375 EVISAPFRLLAN
+1375 IGGSALQGEGYNFVRKIG
-1387 SFWNKWFGKKEGE
+1387 KWFGSPEGE
-1400 MFTNNDFDKG
+1400 G
-1410 TVNVLEIVAKSA
+1410 QNVRINLGPVDLSKFKNLKIAKA
-1422 LNDGRNYSH
+1422 
-1431 YTDYPLTKRGVS
+1431 
-1443 AEALVGEYKDK
+1443 
-1454 NGKLYS
+1454 
-1460 KEYKKK
+1460 
-1466 LEDEVNAIYPN
+1466 
-1477 NILGKAKF
+1477 
-1485 AYDIATDP
+1485 
-1493 VMKAIFSIGGFS
+1493 
-1505 LQKDNQG
+1505 
-1512 YFINERFNFNTANKT
+1512 
-1527 EGTALK
+1527 
-1533 KIRKVISNMKDA
+1533 
-1545 PMDENE
+1545 
-1551 GPEVFIKLGNIKD
+1551 
-1564 NKVALKMAKGDTP
+1564 
-1577 SVAWMRDYFFDG
+1577 
-1589 KGGYD
+1589 
-1594 SIMTFPEFIKGP
+1594 
-1606 GKALYLDSRNKSK
+1606 SK
-1619 GGVIRKHF
+1619 GGVIQKF
-1627 RYGGD
+1627 RGGGLYQ
-1632 TMGGPNDKSNAGQ
+1632 GGRSSRSRSNSFASARQAMTSNKAYRG
-1645 GSGSQGP
+1645 
-1652 AGGQSSGGNYG
+1652 GGNG
-1663 GGNNN
+1663 GSSSNNN
-1668 NNNNNNNGS
+1668 NNNNNTVKNTS
-1677 TARERYIATQYNKTK
+1677 TNTTTKGKIVTNIPTKNDDRETRNRKIDNLLTTK
-1692 TKTKGA
+1692 TIKADYGVEYGGETGVGFAKIGGEVDLNNLNTISPVYSA
-1698 TNGGSGSNNN
+1698 SAGYTNF
-1708 NNTSNT
+1708 
-1714 NKNNKTDTKDKRKE
+1714 
-1728 STYVTRGPYTKYNI
+1728 
-1742 DNPIDI
+1742 
-1748 NSILN
+1748 
-1753 PSEISVAGEG
+1753 
-1763 GYKISKDIYSPT
+1763 PT
-1775 GEVVGNVYSTKA
+1775 GINVG
-1787 YLQGDVNLQG
+1787 
-1797 DTNQSFN
+1797 
-1804 IDFSNQKGY
+1804 
-1813 DATAS
+1813 AS
-1818 YDLDNSILSG
+1818 YNFNDKNLTGSVVKDFQGTSLLDGRL
-1828 NVSKYTDIGNTGYKV
+1828 DIKPYA
-1843 GVGVD
+1843 GVE

-1853 IGPSFQI
+1853 FGPTYGI
-1860 KKSFKKGGLLDKKR
+1860 KVSTNFKKGGLLDKKR

>member
-1 MATQGLKLPSYL
+1 MSNVEFKLPSYID
-13 EEQLSAVSPVNNTDN
+13 EQLPAVSSVSTTEN
-28 SPKENTLTLPKYLSE
+28 SPQESPFKLPKYLTE

-68 TESAIKAIGP
+68 TKSAVQSIGP

-102 FETGQYDNDAAVWGG
+102 FETGQYDNDASVWGG

-138 AGKLIGKGGLALAGL
+138 AGKLVGKGGLALAGL
-153 GAGVGVTDATI
+153 GAGVGATDATI
-164 RGLARDGEVSGKQ
+164 RGLARDGEVTGKQ

-188 SPAALGVQKLGGI
+188 SPAALGVQKIGGVA
-201 GLNKMF
+201 LNKMF

-270 ILPRIQLLDKLNK
+270 VLPRIQLLDKLNK

-298 LTTIIKQLPGG
+298 LTDIVKQLPGG

-322 LTATQAEKKIIT
+322 LTATQAEKKTII

-340 IDDVINASIKDQAR
+340 IDDVVNSSLKDQAK

-360 VEVIKQIHKAGGLKS
+360 VEVVKQIHKAGGLTS
-375 AVGRALAINLTRPV
+375 AMGRFLAINLTRPV

-404 SDEGFNKMVMIG
+404 SEEGFNTMVVIG
-416 AGVGFTHR
+416 AGAGATHR

-439 ISFANI
+439 IRFANI
-445 MKKEFWTNLD
+445 FKKEFWTNLD

-472 RGPVLDEFSNLL
+472 RGPILDEFSNLL
-484 FSRPTDTVRLDWL
+484 YSRPTDTVRLDWL
-497 GRVAKNQDETIGII
+497 GKVAKNQDEAIGLI

-530 SIYDDVLGNSGGQIQ
+530 SIYDDVLQGVDNQVQ

-561 EAVALSGRIKNWLND
+561 EAVTLSKRVKDWLND

-600 NYKQILQSDASKEQF
+600 NYRQILESDASKEQF
-615 LQTVTQVFKNLTKN
+615 LQTITQVFKNLTKS
-629 ASAKNPVKVGMSGTG
+629 ASAKNPVKVGMTGTG
-644 KPVLSKKKFNDTE
+644 KPVLAKKKFNETE
-657 ARQAAE
+657 AREAAE

-677 LDFAKLERGEVLNYK
+677 LDFTKLERGEVLNYK
-692 NITLP
+692 NMTLP

-723 INDVGAV
+723 INDIGAV

-755 GNFAKRLSTQYEQA
+755 GNFAKRLASQYEQA

-842 RYFASAIQGFGFYS
+842 RYFASAIQGFGFYR

-861 NQLNLIHTKIAQA
+861 DQLNLIHTKIAQA

-894 LSGSISSFLGKSN
+894 LSGSVTSFLGKAN

-939 RKIVTTLDKK
+939 RKVVTTLDKK
-949 GINNINLQNAD
+949 GINNIDLKNIDNS
-960 KTLLKDI
+960 LLKDI
-967 RHLVRTGTIRLNKQG
+967 RHLVRTGTIKTNKQG
-982 QIVNNDDIFF
+982 QITNNDDIFF
-992 LGRIKNLEDALV
+992 LGRIKDLEDALV

-1081 LGIFGAVQDLRD
+1081 LGIFGAVQDLRE

-1100 NTYEQIDDDPAKWL
+1100 NTYEQIDDDPARWL

-1148 GYNVAFDWTKAVAQ
+1148 GYNVAFDWSRALAQ

-1173 DAAIRNFYKNAPIP
+1173 DEAVRNFYKNAPIP
-1187 TIRGILDRVG
+1187 TLRGILDRAG
-1197 VPYMTYKKDSNLFKN
+1197 VPFMTYKRDSNLFKN
-1212 SSGITSNMFNKGGV
+1212 KSGITSSMFNKGGV
-1226 ADKTR
+1226 VEQTR
-1231 MLFNEGDVADKSFS
+1231 ILFNKGDVVDKSFS
-1245 DSFAEARNNK
+1245 DAFAEARSNR
-1255 QELFTWQ
+1255 QELFEWE
-1262 GNSYTTRR
+1262 GNKYTTRR
-1270 ADESDQQYKNYLGVT
+1270 ADESDQQYKNFLGVN

-1301 ANNEQYNETVKGYD
+1301 ANNEQYNETVKGYN

-1329 KAKEDKGFKFPSI
+1329 KVEKPKKSKFSLFS
-1342 IGSAEASIVEQP
+1342 SAEAAIPDDKQEIEVNAQKFLEKDIQPKDTVEANKFGWNNLVNKIPPNVRLMVNDVFKQSTDGKFDKVFT
-1354 EEKIKAPVAVENFAK
+1354 EKNL
-1369 EENENT
+1369 NT
-1375 EVISAPFRLLAN
+1375 EYQSILKSIALDVLSKGKTNIEYADYKSVEGDNPYADVNYTVKGVPDITDKRFNLKTSLGQATIKVDRNGNLIIVDKFNFNDSADIN
-1387 SFWNKWFGKKEGE
+1387 SFTDFYQMVKEIGGSALQGEGYNLVRKVGKWFGSPEGE
-1400 MFTNNDFDKG
+1400 G
-1410 TVNVLEIVAKSA
+1410 QNVRINLGPVDLSKFKNLKIAKA
-1422 LNDGRNYSH
+1422 
-1431 YTDYPLTKRGVS
+1431 
-1443 AEALVGEYKDK
+1443 
-1454 NGKLYS
+1454 
-1460 KEYKKK
+1460 
-1466 LEDEVNAIYPN
+1466 
-1477 NILGKAKF
+1477 
-1485 AYDIATDP
+1485 
-1493 VMKAIFSIGGFS
+1493 
-1505 LQKDNQG
+1505 
-1512 YFINERFNFNTANKT
+1512 
-1527 EGTALK
+1527 
-1533 KIRKVISNMKDA
+1533 
-1545 PMDENE
+1545 
-1551 GPEVFIKLGNIKD
+1551 
-1564 NKVALKMAKGDTP
+1564 
-1577 SVAWMRDYFFDG
+1577 
-1589 KGGYD
+1589 
-1594 SIMTFPEFIKGP
+1594 
-1606 GKALYLDSRNKSK
+1606 SK
-1619 GGVIRKHF
+1619 GGVIQKF
-1627 RYGGD
+1627 RGGGLYQ
-1632 TMGGPNDKSNAGQ
+1632 GGRSSRSRSNSFASARQAMTSNKAYRG
-1645 GSGSQGP
+1645 
-1652 AGGQSSGGNYG
+1652 GGNG
-1663 GGNNN
+1663 GSSSNNN
-1668 NNNNNNNGS
+1668 NNNNNTVKNTS
-1677 TARERYIATQYNKTK
+1677 TNTKSKGKEGVILQTNIPTSKDNEKERRNKTLDLLTNRNVK
-1692 TKTKGA
+1692 AKAGYFIEGQGNYADAFIEGQSLLSSSPVMTGNINYANKNYGIDVGASYNFNENNFTGSATKTFQPVGITQEGLIK
-1698 TNGGSGSNNN
+1698 
-1708 NNTSNT
+1708 
-1714 NKNNKTDTKDKRKE
+1714 
-1728 STYVTRGPYTKYNI
+1728 PYIGVNY
-1742 DNPIDI
+1742 DD
-1748 NSILN
+1748 
-1753 PSEISVAGEG
+1753 G
-1763 GYKISKDIYSPT
+1763 DFSPT
-1775 GEVVGNVYSTKA
+1775 AGFK
-1787 YLQGDVNLQG
+1787 
-1797 DTNQSFN
+1797 
-1804 IDFSNQKGY
+1804 I
-1813 DATAS
+1813 
-1818 YDLDNSILSG
+1818 
-1828 NVSKYTDIGNTGYKV
+1828 
-1843 GVGVD
+1843 
-1848 YNDGD
+1848 
-1853 IGPSFQI
+1853 
-1860 KKSFKKGGLLDKKR
+1860 SFKKGGLLDKKR

>member
-13 EEQLSAVSPVNNTDN
+13 EEQLSAVSSVNNTDN
-28 SPKENTLTLPKYLSE
+28 SPQETTLNLPSYLTE

-51 QYGAAEETYLLG
+51 QFGAAEETYLLG

-68 TESAIKAIGP
+68 TKSAIQAIGP

-138 AGKLIGKGGLALAGL
+138 AGKLVGKGGLALAGL
-153 GAGVGVTDATI
+153 GAGVGATDATI
-164 RGLARDGEVSGKQ
+164 RGLARDGEVTGKQ

-188 SPAALGVQKLGGI
+188 SPAALGVQKIGGVA
-201 GLNKMF
+201 LNKMF

-270 ILPRIQLLDKLNK
+270 VLPRIQLLDKLNK

-298 LTTIIKQLPGG
+298 LTNIVKQLPGG

-322 LTATQAEKKIIT
+322 LTATQAEKKTII

-340 IDDVINASIKDQAR
+340 IDDVVNASLKDQAK

-360 VEVIKQIHKAGGLKS
+360 VEVIKQIHKAGGLTS
-375 AVGRALAINLTRPV
+375 AMGRFLAINLTRPV

-404 SDEGFNKMVMIG
+404 SDEGFNTMVLIG
-416 AGVGFTHR
+416 AGAGATHR
-424 VLMRGGIKGIPKPEQ
+424 VLMRGGIKGIPKPDQ
-439 ISFANI
+439 IRFAKI
-445 MKKEFWTNLD
+445 FKKEFWTNLD
-455 RKIRIGTSQTL
+455 RKIRIVTSQTQ

-472 RGPVLDEFSNLL
+472 RGPILDEFSNLL
-484 FSRPTDTVRLDWL
+484 YSRPTDTVRLDWL
-497 GRVAKNQDETIGII
+497 GRVAKNQDEAIGLI

-530 SIYDDVLGNSGGQIQ
+530 SIYDDVLQGVDNQVQ

-561 EAVALSGRIKNWLND
+561 EAVALSKRVKDWLND

-600 NYKQILQSDASKEQF
+600 NYRQILESDASKEQF
-615 LQTVTQVFKNLTKN
+615 LQTVTQVFKNLTKS
-629 ASAKNPVKVGMSGTG
+629 ASAKNPVKVGMTGTG
-644 KPVLSKKKFNDTE
+644 KPVLAKKKFNETE
-657 ARQAAE
+657 AREAAE

-692 NITLP
+692 NMTLP

-723 INDVGAV
+723 INDIGAV

-755 GNFAKRLSTQYEQA
+755 GNFAKRLASQYEQA

-775 GFYGSEHRL
+775 GFYGNEHRL

-806 TSRSIG
+806 GARTFG

-842 RYFASAIQGFGFYS
+842 RYFSSAIQGFGFYR

-861 NQLNLIHTKIAQA
+861 DQLNIIHTKIAQS

-879 YMGSTGSSPLTLESG
+879 YISGTGSSPLTLDSG
-894 LSGSISSFLGKSN
+894 LTGSVTSFLGKAN

-939 RKIVTTLDKK
+939 RKVVTTLDKK
-949 GINNINLQNAD
+949 GINNIDLKNIDNS
-960 KTLLKDI
+960 LLKDI
-967 RHLVRTGTIRLNKQG
+967 RHLVRTGTIKINKQG
-982 QIVNNDDIFF
+982 QITNNDDIFF
-992 LGRIKNLEDALV
+992 LGRIKDLEDALV

-1041 FIRMLGQFS
+1041 FMRMLGQFS

-1070 DLRTAIGLVAS
+1070 DLRTAIGLLAS
-1081 LGIFGAVQDLRD
+1081 LGIFGAVQDLRE

-1100 NTYEQIDDDPAKWL
+1100 NTYEQIDDDPARWL
-1114 SDAFIMSGN
+1114 SDAFMMSGN
-1123 MGWLPTSVINQII
+1123 MGWLPTSFINQII

-1148 GYNVAFDWTKAVAQ
+1148 GYNVLFDWSRALAQ
-1162 TGDAFLNKKSY
+1162 TSDAFLNKKSY
-1173 DAAIRNFYKNAPIP
+1173 DEAVRNFYKNAPIP

-1197 VPYMTYKKDSNLFKN
+1197 VPFMTYKRDSNLFKN
-1212 SSGITSNMFNKGGV
+1212 KSGITSSMFNKGGV
-1226 ADKTR
+1226 VEQTR
-1231 MLFNEGDVADKSFS
+1231 MLFNKGNVVDKSFS
-1245 DSFAEARNNK
+1245 DAFAEARGNR
-1255 QELFTWQ
+1255 QELFEWE
-1262 GNSYTTRR
+1262 GNKYTTRR
-1270 ADESDQQYKNYLGVT
+1270 ADESDQQYKNFLGVN

-1301 ANNEQYNETVKGYD
+1301 ANNEQYNETLKGYN
-1315 EIQNTIVPKKKPIL
+1315 EIVPKKKPIL
-1329 KAKEDKGFKFPSI
+1329 EKENIIIPKKKPLQPKEDTGLKFPSI
-1342 IGSAEASIVEQP
+1342 ISKAEAAIVEQP
-1354 EEKIKAPVAVENFAK
+1354 NENIKPVENFAK

-1410 TVNVLEIVAKSA
+1410 TVNVLEVVAKNA

-1454 NGKLYS
+1454 DGNLYS
-1460 KEYKKK
+1460 AEYKKK
-1466 LEDEVNAIYPN
+1466 LEDEVNAVYPN

-1505 LQKDNQG
+1505 LQKNNQG

-1551 GPEVFIKLGNIKD
+1551 GPEVFIKLGNIET
-1564 NKVALKMAKGDTP
+1564 KVALKMAKGDTP

-1594 SIMTFPEFIKGP
+1594 TWMSFDEFIAGP
-1606 GKALYLDSRNKSK
+1606 GKTLYLDSRKKSK
-1619 GGVIRKHF
+1619 GGVIRQQL
-1627 RYGGD
+1627 RGGGASWASARSAM
-1632 TMGGPNDKSNAGQ
+1632 TSNRAY
-1645 GSGSQGP
+1645 SG
-1652 AGGQSSGGNYG
+1652 GGQRHNPHTSSGYSKTSNKG
-1663 GGNNN
+1663 GGNGGSSSNNN
-1668 NNNNNNNGS
+1668 NNNNSTVKSSSTNTTTKRKDKKIRVDTNVPVPGDNKKDITNKFRSIFDEEQLQVKGEYRTDGLLSPSDSFKIGATGYVGLQSAGNSITDFTPETGAKFTADYMNNNINTGV
-1677 TARERYIATQYNKTK
+1677 AYD
-1692 TKTKGA
+1692 
-1698 TNGGSGSNNN
+1698 TNYDVGTFEFQKKFDSGVNL
-1708 NNTSNT
+1708 NTSLDT
-1714 NKNNKTDTKDKRKE
+1714 EGNKFIGV
-1728 STYVTRGPYTKYNI
+1728 S
-1742 DNPIDI
+1742 
-1748 NSILN
+1748 LN
-1753 PSEISVAGEG
+1753 
-1763 GYKISKDIYSPT
+1763 
-1775 GEVVGNVYSTKA
+1775 
-1787 YLQGDVNLQG
+1787 
-1797 DTNQSFN
+1797 
-1804 IDFSNQKGY
+1804 
-1813 DATAS
+1813 
-1818 YDLDNSILSG
+1818 
-1828 NVSKYTDIGNTGYKV
+1828 
-1843 GVGVD
+1843 
-1848 YNDGD
+1848 
-1853 IGPSFQI
+1853 
-1860 KKSFKKGGLLDKKR
+1860 FKKGGLLDKKR

>member
-1 MATQGLKLPSYL
+1 MSNVEFKLPSYVN
-13 EEQLSAVSPVNNTDN
+13 EQLPAVSSVSTTDN
-28 SPKENTLTLPKYLSE
+28 SPQETPFKLPKYLTE

-51 QYGAAEETYLLG
+51 QFGAAEETYLLG

-68 TESAIKAIGP
+68 TKAAVQSIGP

-97 AEFPE
+97 TEFPE
-102 FETGQYDNDAAVWGG
+102 FETGQYDNDASVWGG
-117 RAAIMVS
+117 RAAVMVS

-138 AGKLIGKGGLALAGL
+138 AGKLVGKGGLALAGL
-153 GAGVGVTDATI
+153 GAGVGATDATI

-182 LAGGLL
+182 LAGGVL
-188 SPAALGVQKLGGI
+188 SPAALGVQKLGGVA
-201 GLNKMF
+201 LNKMF

-232 KYNLNDVQLDN
+232 KYNLNDVQLND

-270 ILPRIQLLDKLNK
+270 VLPRIQLLDKLNK

-298 LTTIIKQLPGG
+298 LTDIVKQLPGG
-309 NKIKFKSIGDKTL
+309 MKIKFKSIGDKTL
-322 LTATQAEKKIIT
+322 TTATQAEKKTII

-340 IDDVINASIKDQAR
+340 IDDVVNTAIKDQAR

-360 VEVIKQIHKAGGLKS
+360 VEVIKEIHKAGGLTS
-375 AVGRALAINLTRPV
+375 AVGRALSINLTRPV

-404 SDEGFNKMVMIG
+404 SDEGFNKMVLIG
-416 AGVGFTHR
+416 AGVGLTHR
-424 VLMRGGIKGIPKPEQ
+424 LLMRGGIKGIPTPEQ

-445 MKKEFWTNLD
+445 MKKDFWTNLD

-484 FSRPTDTVRLDWL
+484 FARPTDTVRLDWL
-497 GRVAKNQDETIGII
+497 GRVAKNQDEAIGII

-530 SIYDDVLGNSGGQIQ
+530 SIYDDVLQGVDNQVQ

-561 EAVALSGRIKNWLND
+561 EAVALSNRVKDWLND

-600 NYKQILQSDASKEQF
+600 NYRQILESDASKEQF
-615 LQTVTQVFKNLTKN
+615 LQTVTQVFKNLTKK
-629 ASAKNPVKVGMSGTG
+629 ASTKNPVKVGITGTG
-644 KPVLSKKKFNDTE
+644 KPVLAKKKFNDKE
-657 ARQAAE
+657 AREAAE
-663 KYFRSITDSHENPI
+663 KYFRSITDTHENPI
-677 LDFAKLERGEVLNYK
+677 LDFTKLERGEVLNYK
-692 NITLP
+692 NMTLP

-723 INDVGAV
+723 INDIGAV

-755 GNFAKRLSTQYEQA
+755 GNFAKRLASQYEQA

-842 RYFASAIQGFGFYS
+842 RYFASAIQGFGFYR

-861 NQLNLIHTKIAQA
+861 DQLNLIHTKIAQA

-894 LSGSISSFLGKSN
+894 LSGSVTSFLGKAN

-939 RKIVTTLDKK
+939 RKVVTTLDKK
-949 GINNINLQNAD
+949 GINNIDLKNIDNS
-960 KTLLKDI
+960 LLKDI
-967 RHLVRTGTIRLNKQG
+967 RHLVRTGTIKTNKQG
-982 QIVNNDDIFF
+982 QITNNDDIFF
-992 LGRIKNLEDALV
+992 LGRIKDLEDALV

-1070 DLRTAIGLVAS
+1070 DLRTAIGLLAS
-1081 LGIFGAVQDLRD
+1081 LGIFGAVQDLRE

-1100 NTYEQIDDDPAKWL
+1100 NTYEQIDDDPARWL

-1148 GYNVAFDWTKAVAQ
+1148 GYNVAFDWSRALAQ

-1173 DAAIRNFYKNAPIP
+1173 DEAVRNFYKNAPIP
-1187 TIRGILDRVG
+1187 TIRGILDRIG
-1197 VPYMTYKKDSNLFKN
+1197 VPFMTYKRDSNLFKN
-1212 SSGITSNMFNKGGV
+1212 KEGIRPSMFNKGG
-1226 ADKTR
+1226 
-1231 MLFNEGDVADKSFS
+1231 LADKSFS
-1245 DSFAEARNNK
+1245 DAFAEARENR
-1255 QELFTWQ
+1255 QELFEWD
-1262 GNSYTTRR
+1262 GNQYTTRR
-1270 ADESDQQYKNYLGVT
+1270 ADESDQQYKNFLGVN
-1285 KIDGPQI
+1285 KIEGPQI

-1301 ANNEQYNETVKGYD
+1301 ANNEQYNETLKGYD
-1315 EIQNTIVPKKKPIL
+1315 EIVPKKKPIL
-1329 KAKEDKGFKFPSI
+1329 KVEKPKKSKFSLFS
-1342 IGSAEASIVEQP
+1342 SAEAAIPDDKQELTKDASKFTDKILTEKDFKETEKFGWRKVINMIPPNVRLMVNDVFKQSTGSKFDKVFTEKNLNPEYTSVLKDIALDVLSKGKTNIEYADYKSVEGDNAYADVNYTVKGLPDISNKRFNLKTSLGQATIKVDNQGNLIIVDKFNFNDSDSIDSVSDFYQM
-1354 EEKIKAPVAVENFAK
+1354 AK
-1369 EENENT
+1369 E
-1375 EVISAPFRLLAN
+1375 IGGSALQGEGYNFVRKIG
-1387 SFWNKWFGKKEGE
+1387 KWFGSPEGE
-1400 MFTNNDFDKG
+1400 G
-1410 TVNVLEIVAKSA
+1410 QNVRINLGPVDLSKFKNLKIAK
-1422 LNDGRNYSH
+1422 
-1431 YTDYPLTKRGVS
+1431 
-1443 AEALVGEYKDK
+1443 
-1454 NGKLYS
+1454 
-1460 KEYKKK
+1460 
-1466 LEDEVNAIYPN
+1466 
-1477 NILGKAKF
+1477 
-1485 AYDIATDP
+1485 
-1493 VMKAIFSIGGFS
+1493 
-1505 LQKDNQG
+1505 
-1512 YFINERFNFNTANKT
+1512 AN
-1527 EGTALK
+1527 
-1533 KIRKVISNMKDA
+1533 
-1545 PMDENE
+1545 
-1551 GPEVFIKLGNIKD
+1551 
-1564 NKVALKMAKGDTP
+1564 
-1577 SVAWMRDYFFDG
+1577 
-1589 KGGYD
+1589 
-1594 SIMTFPEFIKGP
+1594 
-1606 GKALYLDSRNKSK
+1606 K
-1619 GGVIRKHF
+1619 GGVIQKF
-1627 RYGGD
+1627 RGGGLYQ
-1632 TMGGPNDKSNAGQ
+1632 GGRSSSRSNSFSSARSAMTSNRAY
-1645 GSGSQGP
+1645 SG
-1652 AGGQSSGGNYG
+1652 GGQRHNPHTSSGYSKTSNKG
-1663 GGNNN
+1663 GGNVGSSSNNN
-1668 NNNNNNNGS
+1668 NNNNNTVKSTSTSTKNKKQNN
-1677 TARERYIATQYNKTK
+1677 ALEKVFDVL
-1692 TKTKGA
+1692 
-1698 TNGGSGSNNN
+1698 GSGD
-1708 NNTSNT
+1708 TSILG
-1714 NKNNKTDTKDKRKE
+1714 KRKK
-1728 STYVTRGPYTKYNI
+1728 STDIYNDDSWEGLDLDSGSVQAAPPVSVQPIYGYKI
-1742 DNPIDI
+1742 DNPIET
-1748 NSILN
+1748 NNLN
-1753 PSEISVAGEG
+1753 IGMEG
-1763 GYKISKDIYSPT
+1763 
-1775 GEVVGNVYSTKA
+1775 VVGAEVIGPTYTGQA
-1787 YLQGDVNLQG
+1787 YLSGSTNIKNIGDI
-1797 DTNQSFN
+1797 DKSFN
-1804 IDFSNQKGY
+1804 IDFSNQKGI
-1813 DATAS
+1813 DVQAS
-1818 YDLDNSILSG
+1818 YDLNNSILSG
-1828 NVSKYTDIGNTGYKV
+1828 NVSKFTPIGNSKYSV

-1848 YNDGD
+1848 YNDGN
-1853 IGPSFQI
+1853 IGPSFKI
-1860 KKSFKKGGLLDKKR
+1860 RKDFKKGGLLDKKR